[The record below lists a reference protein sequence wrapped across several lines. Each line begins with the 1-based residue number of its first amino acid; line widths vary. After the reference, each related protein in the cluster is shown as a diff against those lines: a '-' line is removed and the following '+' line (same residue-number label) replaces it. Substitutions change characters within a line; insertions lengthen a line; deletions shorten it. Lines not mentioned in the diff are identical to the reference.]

1 MGKIIELPRLLLQT
15 VKNNDR
21 DPGGRKG
28 ESAAGLRIKDNILN
42 KLHQATSVRGLARP
56 LLIDDPREDPAVAE
70 QCKILIADRNR
81 HVREFLRRE
90 LRAEGYRV
98 EVAGDGREVLKLLES
113 DEPPHL
119 LILDLEIPNLD
130 ELEIWARLQDRQP
143 PLPVVVHTF
152 LPEYPTRLTFPMA
165 AAFLEKQGDTDHLK
179 GTVAEVLEKHYPR
192 RFIRVRTKV

>member
-1 MGKIIELPRLLLQT
+1 M
-15 VKNNDR
+15 
-21 DPGGRKG
+21 
-28 ESAAGLRIKDNILN
+28 
-42 KLHQATSVRGLARP
+42 
-56 LLIDDPREDPAVAE
+56 AE